1 MSSYPRI
8 LIEIEIWEGHNP
20 TQRWWTISFSTI
32 LSRSGHTK
40 LWKSYQPLPP
50 PRHNQNTPQTP
61 PDSPLG
67 QYVTF
72 SHPWRYVVQTKYVLG
87 RYVAEKKYVLGR
99 YVSIVNCVLDVLFPK
114 ATLHNVNFCTL
125 WSLCKI
131 VNCKLC
137 YFQCTLWTFEHLA
150 EHAEG
155 PFQVCVCWYSTN
167 LSWIMT
173 SQCSLSLRIIHLHC
187 SLLEAISSAGS
198 FRHLD
203 TTCKWFYTSKPF
215 AHCTVCSSLF
225 GFKRCPR

>member
-1 MSSYPRI
+1 MAICCPDKICPGTICCREKICPR
-8 LIEIEIWEGHNP
+8 
-20 TQRWWTISFSTI
+20 TIRFYCELCARCAIS
-32 LSRSGHTK
+32 
-40 LWKSYQPLPP
+40 KS
-50 PRHNQNTPQTP
+50 
-61 PDSPLG
+61 D
-67 QYVTF
+67 
-72 SHPWRYVVQTKYVLG
+72 
-87 RYVAEKKYVLGR
+87 VAQCEH
-99 YVSIVNCVLDVLFPK
+99 S
-114 ATLHNVNFCTL
+114 HNVNFCTL

-131 VNCKLC
+131 VNCKLG

>member
-1 MSSYPRI
+1 MVAY
-8 LIEIEIWEGHNP
+8 EN
-20 TQRWWTISFSTI
+20 
-32 LSRSGHTK
+32 HTNI
-40 LWKSYQPLPP
+40 LPP

-114 ATLHNVNFCTL
+114 ATLHNVNFCTM